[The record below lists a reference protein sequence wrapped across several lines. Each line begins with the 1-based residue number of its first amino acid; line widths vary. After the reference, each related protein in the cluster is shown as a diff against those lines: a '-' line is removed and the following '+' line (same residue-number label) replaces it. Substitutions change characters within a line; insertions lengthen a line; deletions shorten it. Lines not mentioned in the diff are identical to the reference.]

1 MKSDKI
7 YQVKNNKSKFPLKVL
22 ITGASGGIGYAI
34 AKKLAQSPEK
44 YEVYG
49 TSRFPKKI
57 PQELHILNL
66 NFHSLDLTQPSSIE
80 SLLTILPHVDIL
92 INNAGCSHNGPVE
105 EIPMEHVREYFELN
119 FFGLVSLIRG
129 YLPNM
134 RAQKFGYIIN
144 ISSMASLSPVPFSSF
159 YAASKAAVNALT
171 FGLANEIY
179 NFGIKA
185 IVVAPFE
192 INTNLPQDFQTK
204 KSSQYYSN
212 SKAVKNSRD
221 HGLLHGPS
229 PIVVADTIWKILN
242 SRNPKLF
249 YPVGKN
255 AKLKYFLI
263 KHLPQWIISNS
274 TRKIFNIY

>member
-7 YQVKNNKSKFPLKVL
+7 NRAKKNKIQFPLKVL
-22 ITGASGGIGYAI
+22 ITGASGGIGNAI

-57 PQELHILNL
+57 PQELHIPNL
-66 NFHSLDLTQPSSIE
+66 KFYSLDLTQASSIE
-80 SLLTILPHVDIL
+80 SLLKKLPKVDIL

-105 EIPMEHVREYFELN
+105 EIPMERVREYFELN

-129 YLPNM
+129 YLPSM
-134 RAQKFGYIIN
+134 RTQEFGYIIN
-144 ISSMASLSPVPFSSF
+144 VSSIASLSPVPFSSF

-171 FGLANEIY
+171 FGLANEIH

-192 INTNLPQDFQTK
+192 IKTDLPQDFQTK
-204 KSSQYYSN
+204 KSSQYYSA

-229 PIVVADTIWKILN
+229 PEVVAEAIWKILH

-255 AKLKYFLI
+255 AKIKYFLI
-263 KHLPQWIISNS
+263 KHLPRRIISNQ
-274 TRKIFNIY
+274 TRKIFHIS